1 MPRVSL
7 EHMHMLLVADLQLR
21 CFQKKVTSNSH
32 LEEVKNSFC

>member
-7 EHMHMLLVADLQLR
+7 EHLHMLLVADLQLH
-21 CFQKKVTSNSH
+21 CFQKVTSNSH